1 MDYPADATFYVRL
14 SLVNPLPGNEKRVSQ
29 IQDELLTFLIGKPGY
44 VRGYKLTSGDPQGRI
59 GRLGVWQ
66 SEAAAEAQA
75 NSAPVLSLRS
85 EMLRLIEKDSHA
97 EHSYTALDPQ
107 LAEGGASQRAARD

>member
-1 MDYPADATFYVRL
+1 MDYPAEATFYVRL
-14 SLVNPLPGNEKRVSQ
+14 SLMNALPGNEERVSQ

-59 GRLGVWQ
+59 GRLGVWRA
-66 SEAAAEAQA
+66 EHDAEAQA
-75 NSAPVLSLRS
+75 NDEHVLSLRS

-107 LAEGGASQRAARD
+107 VAGGGTS